1 MAAAPAPTTK
11 TDREAYY
18 REHGYWT
25 SERLGWWVFDVA
37 ERTPDREF
45 LVIGDLRLTYG
56 EFAAWADVLAAHLVE
71 AGVVRGDRVM
81 IQLPNLA
88 EALLGQVAAFRIGAV
103 NVPVVPI
110 YREHEMA
117 HIVND
122 CKPRAVIS
130 IAENRGRRPA
140 EELDGILEG
149 ATWGPVARFC
159 VDLEEPRPGWRAF
172 PGRDDRRPA
181 VSLPDPL
188 EPDRCCLM
196 LYTSGTTSAPKGV
209 ELTGQGFVSNARSIR
224 HTMSLSAKDVFF
236 CASPLSHLAGFN
248 AGVVWPASMGAK
260 IVVMPVWNGAEAA
273 RIIERERCT
282 FTTAASVFLHDLV
295 AAHREGIGAGHPIS
309 VFMSGGAATVPDL
322 IREAGEV
329 GITALRG
336 YGMTETGGG
345 VSWVAPTEPLDIR
358 AEYDGAVV
366 PGSEIQAVD
375 AERRPLPPGAEG
387 ELRIRGPQALIG
399 YTDPALTREQLDE
412 EGWFY
417 TGDLGRV
424 DARGLVR
431 ITGRTKD
438 IINRAGEKFS
448 ARDIEELIQRHPAV
462 DMAAVVGLPD
472 PRLGEVVGAF
482 VTLAA
487 GQEWPGDAEM
497 TAYLDRA
504 KLAKQKIPTS
514 WQVLPELPRTA
525 SGKIQKHEL
534 RHTNSTTN
542 RRS

>member
-1 MAAAPAPTTK
+1 MSAPAPTTK

-25 SERLGWWVFDVA
+25 AERLGWWVFDVA

-45 LVIGDLRLTYG
+45 LVIGGLRLTYG
-56 EFAAWADVLAAHLVE
+56 EFAAWADVLAANLVE
-71 AGVVRGDRVM
+71 AGVVRGDRVL

-140 EELDGILEG
+140 DELDGILDG
-149 ATWGPVARFC
+149 ASWGPVARFC
-159 VDLEEPRPGWRAF
+159 VDMDGPRPGWLPF
-172 PGRDDRRPA
+172 PRRDDPRPS

-188 EPDRCCLM
+188 EPEKCCLM

-224 HTMSLSAKDVFF
+224 HTMSLGARDVFF

-260 IVVMPVWNGAEAA
+260 IVVMPAWNGAEAA

-295 AAHREGIGAGHPIS
+295 AAHRAGIGTGHPIT
-309 VFMSGGAATVPDL
+309 VFMSGGASTAPDL

-345 VSWVAPTEPLDIR
+345 VSWVAPTERLDIR

-375 AERRPLPPGAEG
+375 PERRPLPPGEEG

-424 DARGLVR
+424 DGRGLVR

-448 ARDIEELIQRHPAV
+448 ARDIEELVQRHPAV
-462 DMAAVVGLPD
+462 GMAAVVGLPD
-472 PRLGEVVGAF
+472 ERLGEVVGAF
-482 VTLAA
+482 VTLSA
-487 GQEWPGDAEM
+487 GHEWPGDAEM
-497 TAYLDRA
+497 AAYLDEA
-504 KLAKQKIPTS
+504 KLARQKIPAS
-514 WQVLPELPRTA
+514 WQVLPELPMTA

-534 RHTNSTTN
+534 RN
-542 RRS
+542 RKRS

>member
-1 MAAAPAPTTK
+1 MSAHALTTK
-11 TDREAYY
+11 SDRETYY
-18 REHGYWT
+18 RDHGYWT

-71 AGVVRGDRVM
+71 AGVVRGDRVL

-88 EALLGQVAAFRIGAV
+88 EALVAQVAAFRIGAV

-117 HIVND
+117 HIVYD

-140 EELDGILEG
+140 DELDGILAG
-149 ATWGPVARFC
+149 ASWGQVARFC
-159 VDLEEPRPGWRAF
+159 VDMDEPRPGWRPF
-172 PGRDDRRPA
+172 SRRDDPRPP

-188 EPDRCCLM
+188 EPEKCALM

-209 ELTGQGFVSNARSIR
+209 RLTGQGFVSNARSIR
-224 HTMSLSAKDVFF
+224 HTMSLGAKDVFF
-236 CASPLSHLAGFN
+236 CASPLSHLAGFV
-248 AGVVWPASMGAK
+248 AGVVWPASVGAK
-260 IVVMPVWNGAEAA
+260 IVVMPTWNGAEAA
-273 RIIERERCT
+273 RIIEREGCT

-295 AAHREGIGAGHPIS
+295 AAHREGVGTGHPIT
-309 VFMSGGAATVPDL
+309 VFMSGGASTAPDL

-345 VSWVAPTEPLDIR
+345 VSWVAPTEPLDVR
-358 AEYDGAVV
+358 ADYDGAIV

-375 AERRPLPPGAEG
+375 SARRPLPPGDEG
-387 ELRIRGPQALIG
+387 ELRIRGPQALLG
-399 YTDPALTREQLDE
+399 YTDPALTREQMDE

-424 DARGLVR
+424 DACGRVS

-462 DMAAVVGLPD
+462 EMAAVVGLPD
-472 PRLGEVVGAF
+472 ERLGEVVGAF
-482 VTLAA
+482 LTLAA
-487 GQEWPGDAEM
+487 GHDWPGDAEM
-497 TAYLDRA
+497 AVYLDGA

-514 WQVLPELPRTA
+514 WQVLPELPMTA

-534 RHTNSTTN
+534 RNHK
-542 RRS
+542 RS